1 MSYVLLVL
9 VAVAAY
15 FWLSRWQARFAER
28 GASLAE
34 REMTFADLSGGEQHV
49 LELVRD
55 VYAKAIQNESFKR
68 EDGDVIAVISLD
80 SRESKVKSLEINVTS
95 LAAKQRDD
103 GLTDEALK
111 VAVKI

>member
-9 VAVAAY
+9 VVLAAY
-15 FWLSRWQARFAER
+15 FGLSRWQARFVER

-34 REMTFADLSGGEQHV
+34 RETTFADLSGGEQHV

-55 VYAKAIQNESFKR
+55 VYGKLIENESFKR
-68 EDGDVIAVISLD
+68 EGGDVIAAISLD
-80 SRESKVKSLEINVTS
+80 SRESKVKSLEINVTG
-95 LAAKQRDD
+95 LAAKQRND

-111 VAVKI
+111 VGVKI